1 MLVSLKTEEKRE
13 YRFCCILL
21 ICRKIKIDILKRTA
35 GVLIM
40 KQRIVIVEDEE
51 NIREICKRYL
61 EREGYEVFTA
71 ENGAEGWEAFQQYQ
85 PDLMILDLMMPRK
98 DGWELCEEIRQQS
111 NVPIIM
117 LTARGEERDR
127 ILGLTIGADDY
138 VTKPFSPRELV
149 LRVQIILRRGSQPVV
164 QTKEPELE
172 GIEFPDLEIYPAKR
186 SVFVCGHEIELTV
199 KEFEVLYT
207 MAKHPKQVFSR
218 SQLLEQIWEFEYE
231 GCTNTVTVLMS
242 RLREKLD
249 KHTTKNRWIHTVWG
263 IGYRF
268 DPNGGNET

>member
-1 MLVSLKTEEKRE
+1 
-13 YRFCCILL
+13 
-21 ICRKIKIDILKRTA
+21 
-35 GVLIM
+35 M
-40 KQRIVIVEDEE
+40 KKRIVIVEDEE

-61 EREGYEVFTA
+61 EREGYEVYTA
-71 ENGAEGWEAFQQYQ
+71 ENGAEGWELFQQHQ
-85 PDLMILDLMMPRK
+85 PDLIILDLMMPKK

-127 ILGLTIGADDY
+127 ILGLTMGADDY

-149 LRVQIILRRGSQPVV
+149 LRVQIILRRGNQPAV
-164 QTKEPELE
+164 QMKEPEPEPEPEQEQELE
-172 GIEFPDLEIYPAKR
+172 VIEFPDFEIYPTKR
-186 SVFVCGHEIELTV
+186 SVFVCGHEVDLTV

-218 SQLLEQIWEFEYE
+218 SQLLEQIWEFEYD

>member
-1 MLVSLKTEEKRE
+1 MKKR
-13 YRFCCILL
+13 IA
-21 ICRKIKIDILKRTA
+21 II
-35 GVLIM
+35 
-40 KQRIVIVEDEE
+40 EDED

-61 EREGYEVFTA
+61 EREGYEVYTA
-71 ENGAEGWEAFQQYQ
+71 VNGTEGWYIFQQYQ
-85 PDLMILDLMMPRK
+85 PDLIILDLMMPKK

-127 ILGLTIGADDY
+127 ILGLTMGADDY

-149 LRVQIILRRGSQPVV
+149 LRVQIILRRGNQTIIE
-164 QTKEPELE
+164 TKEPVSEV
-172 GIEFPDLEIYPAKR
+172 IEFRDLEIYPTKR
-186 SVFVCGHEIELTV
+186 CVLVCGHEVELTN
-199 KEFEVLYT
+199 KEFEVLYI
-207 MAKHPKQVFSR
+207 MATHPKQVFSR

-242 RLREKLD
+242 RLREKLE
-249 KHTTKNRWIHTVWG
+249 KHSTKNRWIHTVWG
-263 IGYRF
+263 IGYSF